1 MDIEVVKELLK
12 GLVIEV
18 EKHIPGATGQEKEDW
33 VVTMALSLVEM
44 GDGFIPV
51 IGKWMDLPV
60 VDGVEKYIIQL
71 GVRWAYAA
79 VKTGLGVDPVVQ
91 QQLAA
96 QLP

>member
-1 MDIEVVKELLK
+1 MDIEVIKELLK
-12 GLVIEV
+12 GLVVEV
-18 EKHIPGATGQEKEDW
+18 EKHIPGATGAEKEAW
-33 VVTMALSLVEM
+33 CVQMALNLVEM

-60 VDGVEKYIIQL
+60 VDGVERYLVQL

-79 VKTGLGVDPVVQ
+79 IKTGVGIDPVVQ
-91 QQLAA
+91 AQVAA